1 MGIILNLIKNT
12 ITDQMEKHRFIGIK
26 SRALLISVTILL
38 DNS

>member
-1 MGIILNLIKNT
+1 MGFILNLIQNT
-12 ITDQMEKHRFIGIK
+12 IINQTEKHRFIGAN